1 MGVTKDVNDKPQ
13 VVRFWAK
20 PEHVPYIITKPLHSS
35 QFIVQR
41 NEDESAIFQ
50 MEVVLNLELEK
61 DLLGFGDAVHVL
73 APKVLVN
80 SISNRL
86 KEAYERYR

>member
-1 MGVTKDVNDKPQ
+1 MIYKNKPFVLSFHYCQRGEFCDDLYKILLVGHHFVDVLI
-13 VVRFWAK
+13 RRCC
-20 PEHVPYIITKPLHSS
+20 
-35 QFIVQR
+35 FI
-41 NEDESAIFQ
+41 Q

-80 SISNRL
+80 SMSNRL